1 MILREIPLGI
11 LNIKAEID
19 QVEME
24 LVELLLGEVN
34 QRKEKMTD

>member
-1 MILREIPLGI
+1 MILREISLGI
-11 LNIKAEID
+11 FIMKAEID

-34 QRKEKMTD
+34 